1 MAEQQEWDKER
12 AEQHARW
19 AKMASRLSYAPFAGK
34 IVRGIA
40 SLEGG
45 STIVDLGTGPGILS
59 IELHKLLP
67 QAKIIGVDL
76 SSDMLEIARKNTSE
90 AGMSNYETRL
100 GRAEELP
107 IESNSVNLVV
117 TQSSFHEWEDPRKGL
132 SEIFR
137 ILKPGGSLILKDY
150 NRDWLSKWR
159 RNLFKFFMAMV
170 GESYEDHLGMF
181 KFTFDEVAGLL
192 REAGF
197 DEIKGKGK
205 GLELFAKALK
215 R

>member
-1 MAEQQEWDKER
+1 MTEQQEWDKER

-19 AKMASRLSYAPFAGK
+19 AKMASRLIYAPFARR
-34 IVRGIA
+34 IVRGIT

-45 STIVDLGTGPGILS
+45 STVVDLGTGPGILA
-59 IELHKLLP
+59 IEFHKLLP

-76 SSDMLEIARKNTSE
+76 SSDMLEIARRNADE

-100 GRAEELP
+100 GRAEEIP
-107 IESNSVNLVV
+107 AKSNSVNLVV
-117 TQSSFHEWEDPRKGL
+117 TQSSLHEWEDPQEGL

-170 GESYEDHLGMF
+170 GESYEDHLEMF
-181 KFTFDEVAGLL
+181 KFTFDEVADLL

-197 DEIKGKGK
+197 DEIKGKAR
-205 GLELFAKALK
+205 GLQLFVQALK

>member
-19 AKMASRLSYAPFAGK
+19 AKMASKLTYAPFARK
-34 IVRGIA
+34 IVE
-40 SLEGG
+40 SLAPLESG
-45 STIVDLGTGPGILS
+45 STIVDLGTGPGILA
-59 IELHKLLP
+59 IELSRLLP

-76 SSDMLEIARKNTSE
+76 SSDMLEIARKNADK
-90 AGMSNYETRL
+90 AGVSNYETRL

-107 IESNSVNLVV
+107 IESDSVNLVV
-117 TQSSFHEWEDPRKGL
+117 TQSSFHEWENPQKGL

-137 ILKPGGSLILKDY
+137 VLKSGGSLILKDY

-170 GESYEDHLGMF
+170 GESYEDHLEMF
-181 KFTFDEVAGLL
+181 KFTFDEVADLL
-192 REAGF
+192 KEAGF
-197 DEIKGKGK
+197 NEIRGKER
-205 GLELFAKALK
+205 GLQLFVQALK